1 MCTHVA
7 TLSAI
12 LCAGHCKMAAPT
24 PTPANTIPLRKA
36 KANACIVVYSHMR
49 NHVWFAT
56 ISKVLCVVWTRR
68 ARRVEIQMTMKLCRV
83 AVPVAS
89 IVCLSCY
96 KLPKE
101 IQFISDIRLICY
113 VGDIGIILS
122 GPTKKIYI
130 LYVNAFKNTFLLSY
144 MKR

>member
-12 LCAGHCKMAAPT
+12 LCAGHCKMAARSPHADG
-24 PTPANTIPLRKA
+24 PDPDPSPNLLLRKA

-68 ARRVEIQMTMKLCRV
+68 ARRVEIQMTTKLRRV
-83 AVPVAS
+83 AAPVAS
-89 IVCLSCY
+89 IVCLRSY
-96 KLPKE
+96 KLRKE
-101 IQFISDIRLICY
+101 IHFISDIRKCWYATL
-113 VGDIGIILS
+113 
-122 GPTKKIYI
+122 KI
-130 LYVNAFKNTFLLSY
+130 SE
-144 MKR
+144 